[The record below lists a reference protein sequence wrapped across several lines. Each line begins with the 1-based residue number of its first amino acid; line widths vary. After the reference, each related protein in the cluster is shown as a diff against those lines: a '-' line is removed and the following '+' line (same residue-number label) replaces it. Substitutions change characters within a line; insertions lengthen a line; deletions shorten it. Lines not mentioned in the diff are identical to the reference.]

1 MVESMADPNIK
12 SQFTKTFM
20 TPNVGLGGK
29 Q

>member
-1 MVESMADPNIK
+1 MADPNIK